1 METEKKKKSDFSAIS
16 INRIVARRYREFSKK
31 ISKSHTLTLELMMDF
46 FEGAKISP
54 KNKYLMNQ
62 MGFEHRL
69 SKRLDYLEELLRNW
83 EKNSSIPKI
92 HDMLKKVFDFAE
104 QEERNSRKDLE
115 LQQKMYDH
123 SLKRDKVTQYDN
135 YMLKEKWKAERKK
148 VLQFFEQIKKEK
160 PRFGKPYY
168 KLEIKESELES
179 LKQAL
184 KEKRKKF
191 KSLI

>member
-1 METEKKKKSDFSAIS
+1 MEVEKKKKSDFSAIS
-16 INRIVARRYREFSKK
+16 INRIVAGRYREFSKK
-31 ISKSHTLTLELMMDF
+31 VSKSHTLTLELMMDF

-69 SKRLDYLEELLRNW
+69 NKRLDYLEELLRNW

-104 QEERNSRKDLE
+104 REEKNSRKDLK
-115 LQQKMYDH
+115 LQQKMYDQ

-135 YMLKEKWKAERKK
+135 YILKEKWKKERKQ
-148 VLQFFEQIKKEK
+148 VLRFLEQIKKEK
-160 PRFGKPYY
+160 PRFGKPYF
-168 KLEIKESELES
+168 KIEIEESELES

-184 KEKRKKF
+184 KEE
-191 KSLI
+191 L

>member
-16 INRIVARRYREFSKK
+16 INRIVAGRYREFSKK

-69 SKRLDYLEELLRNW
+69 NKRLDYLEELLRNW

-104 QEERNSRKDLE
+104 QEEKNSRKDLE
-115 LQQKMYDH
+115 LQQKMYDQ

-135 YMLKEKWKAERKK
+135 YMLKKKWKSERKQ
-148 VLQFFEQIKKEK
+148 VLRFLEQIKKEK
-160 PRFGKPYY
+160 PRFGKPYF

-179 LKQAL
+179 LKQVL
-184 KEKRKKF
+184 KKDF
-191 KSLI
+191 

>member
-1 METEKKKKSDFSAIS
+1 MQVEKKKKSDFSAIS
-16 INRIVARRYREFSKK
+16 INRIVAGRYREFSKK

-62 MGFEHRL
+62 MGFQHRL

-104 QEERNSRKDLE
+104 QEEKNSRKDLE

-123 SLKRDKVTQYDN
+123 SLKRDKETQYDN
-135 YMLKEKWKAERKK
+135 YMLKEKWKAERTQ
-148 VLQFFEQIKKEK
+148 VLGFLEQIKKEK
-160 PRFGKPYY
+160 PRFGKPYF
-168 KLEIKESELES
+168 KLEIGELELES

-184 KEKRKKF
+184 KEE
-191 KSLI
+191 L

>member
-1 METEKKKKSDFSAIS
+1 MEIKKKKISDFSAIS
-16 INRIVARRYREFSKK
+16 INRIVVGRYREFSKK
-31 ISKSHTLTLELMMDF
+31 ISKSHTMTLELMMDF

-69 SKRLDYLEELLRNW
+69 NKRLDYLEELLRNW

-115 LQQKMYDH
+115 LQQKMYDQ
-123 SLKRDKVTQYDN
+123 SLKRDKATQYDN
-135 YMLKEKWKAERKK
+135 YMLKEKWKAERKQ
-148 VLQFFEQIKKEK
+148 VLRFLGQIKKEK
-160 PRFGKPYY
+160 PRFGKPYF
-168 KLEIKESELES
+168 KIEIEASELED

-184 KEKRKKF
+184 KEDF
-191 KSLI
+191 